1 MQTKTKFEEMA
12 LKELRGIPGSSM
24 PQAINILRS
33 LREGI
38 CAATGGKKKGK
49 KAQSGLCGIWIDER
63 EADEIIAE
71 IHSHRSGFGGRM
83 VEL

>member
-24 PQAINILRS
+24 PQAIKILRS

-38 CAATGGKKKGK
+38 NAATGGKKGK
-49 KAQSGLCGIWIDER
+49 KAHSGLCGIWLDER
-63 EADEIIAE
+63 DADEIIDE
-71 IHSHRSGFGGRM
+71 IHSHRSGFGGRR
-83 VEL
+83 VGL